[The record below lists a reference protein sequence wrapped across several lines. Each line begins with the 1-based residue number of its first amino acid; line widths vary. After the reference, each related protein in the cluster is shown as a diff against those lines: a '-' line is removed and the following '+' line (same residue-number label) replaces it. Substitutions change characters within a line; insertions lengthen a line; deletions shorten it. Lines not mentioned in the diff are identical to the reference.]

1 LKKSLAKEIQ
11 CVQLVSLFIFSL
23 IFTVASSIIFWGQSV
38 EFQKERLL
46 TLNRLLITNLTKPNV
61 LTKII
66 RLQTSDQP
74 FELQRMLSPYINQAV
89 AVYPRG
95 YIVGFYSNPLDRVI
109 VAGSRGGEPGLT
121 GGKLPAKDPGRKIW
135 VTKQPLLKTKWS
147 RSRQA
152 LVLNYYDPILVKG
165 EVIGYTF
172 AQANLLAFSPVHRQ
186 QLFNLFLVLFAG
198 IVSAFL
204 ARKKAQVKI
213 KKNIQRLTLLDPQKK
228 FPPFDY
234 QEFDKVAETNHKVFE
249 DLITVEKAK
258 GELLTNF
265 PWGFCIVNSNGI
277 LTNINNKGLDLLGLN
292 WEAVIHRGIS
302 ALGKE
307 FTAVL
312 RAFHEKKAIETE
324 LVIPA
329 KDGEKKVL
337 IVNAFPLTINATE
350 SGAMACFRDIT
361 GQRRM
366 QAMLEH
372 MNRLSIIG
380 EMISII
386 VHDIRNPLAV
396 MKALAQLCYMKPGAN
411 YRLNCK
417 KIDHLTEEINSYLGK
432 IMTFAKPAN
441 ESPAVFTVKELFEN
455 VLILLKGKLNA
466 SQVEVESWFADPE
479 PYIFVNQLDFQYTL
493 HTLLNNA
500 VDMIDG
506 PGKIAFQAD
515 YDHGMVRLMIADSSP
530 GLPKKDLE
538 QIWDTDIGV
547 RPKGMTI
554 GLAMC
559 KRLIE
564 QFEGEIIVTSE
575 IGQGTVFT
583 IMLPQA
589 HCEQPDH
596 SLSG

>member
-1 LKKSLAKEIQ
+1 LKKSLAKEIHR
-11 CVQLVSLFIFSL
+11 VQGVSLFIFSL
-23 IFTVASSIIFWGQSV
+23 IFTAASTIIFWGQAV
-38 EFQKERLL
+38 GFQKERIL
-46 TLNRLLITNLTKPNV
+46 TLNRILVTNLTKPKV
-61 LTKII
+61 LMKII
-66 RLQTSDQP
+66 RIQTSGQP
-74 FELQRMLSPYINQAV
+74 LELWRMLSPYIKQAV
-89 AVYPRG
+89 AAYPRG
-95 YIVGFYSNPLDRVI
+95 YIAGYYSNPLDRVI
-109 VAGSRGGEPGLT
+109 VAGSRGGDPGLT
-121 GGKLPAKDPGRKIW
+121 GRKVSAKDPGRKIW
-135 VTKQPLLKTKWS
+135 VTKQPLLKTEWS
-147 RSRQA
+147 RSQQT
-152 LVLNYYDPILVKG
+152 LILKYYDPILAKG

-172 AQANLLAFSPVHRQ
+172 AQANLLAFSPVHRK
-186 QLFNLFLVLFAG
+186 QLFNLGLVLIAG

-204 ARKKAQVKI
+204 AGKKAEIKI
-213 KKNIQRLTLLDPQKK
+213 RKNIQRLTSLDPQKK

-234 QEFDKVAETNHKVFE
+234 REFDKVAETNHKVFE

-265 PWGFCIVNSNGI
+265 PWGFCIVNGNGI
-277 LTNINNKGLDLLGLN
+277 LININNKGLDLLGLN
-292 WEAVIHRGIS
+292 REVVIHRGIS

-324 LVIPA
+324 VVIPA

-337 IVNAFPLTINATE
+337 MVNAFPLTINAGE
-350 SGAMACFRDIT
+350 SGAMACFIDIT

-372 MNRLSIIG
+372 MNRLSTIG

-441 ESPAVFTVKELFEN
+441 ESPAVFAVKELFEN

-466 SQVEVESWFADPE
+466 SQVEVESWFTDPE
-479 PYIFVNQLDFQYTL
+479 PYIFVNQLDFQYAL
-493 HTLLNNA
+493 YTLLNNA
-500 VDMIDG
+500 DEMIGG
-506 PGKIAFQAD
+506 PGKIIFQAD

-538 QIWDTDIGV
+538 QIWDTNVGG
-547 RPKGMTI
+547 RPKGMTV

-564 QFEGEIIVTSE
+564 QFDGEIIATSE
-575 IGQGTVFT
+575 MGQGTVFT

-589 HCEQPDH
+589 HSEQPNR